1 VISVSVSPTRMN
13 LLLQKKRLRLA
24 GRGQELLQEKLDA
37 LLMNFFQYTK
47 QYKDH
52 RRKTLVALSE
62 AYQTFRSALVASGE
76 RRIHLL
82 EALSSP
88 LLSIQLE
95 ERNVMGVRLPS
106 LRLEE
111 TREGSSYPLSEST
124 SSIDDAVTLL
134 VDVSEKLIK
143 LAELTGVIVRLYSAI
158 LSTRRKVNTLRYVV
172 FPRIER
178 SVSTIEQVLAER
190 EREDFFRLKRIKR
203 KLAERRKAR

>member
-1 VISVSVSPTRMN
+1 
-13 LLLQKKRLRLA
+13 
-24 GRGQELLQEKLDA
+24 
-37 LLMNFFQYTK
+37 MNFFQYTK

-134 VDVSEKLIK
+134 VGVSEKLIK

-158 LSTRRKVNTLRYVV
+158 LSTRRKVNTLKYVV

>member
-1 VISVSVSPTRMN
+1 MSVSPTRMN

-158 LSTRRKVNTLRYVV
+158 LSTRRKVNTLKYVV

>member
-1 VISVSVSPTRMN
+1 MSVSPTRMN

-134 VDVSEKLIK
+134 VGVSEKLIK

-158 LSTRRKVNTLRYVV
+158 LSTRRKVNTLKYVV

>member
-1 VISVSVSPTRMN
+1 MSVSPTRMN

-76 RRIHLL
+76 RKIHLL

-88 LLSIQLE
+88 LLTIQLE

-111 TREGSSYPLSEST
+111 AREGSSYPLSEST

-134 VDVSEKLIK
+134 VGVSEKLIK

-158 LSTRRKVNTLRYVV
+158 LSTRRKVNTLKYVV